1 MLKWINCL
9 RQSDDRS
16 FPKRCRSGSGGG
28 SGFVGLRVMVPSS
41 AIESS
46 LVPPTSLDRSKYHAS
61 PLADTIAFPN
71 IPYNLPILLSIY
83 EHAFLNQDV
92 FQTFTAE
99 VYVVLI

>member
-1 MLKWINCL
+1 MSI
-9 RQSDDRS
+9 
-16 FPKRCRSGSGGG
+16 GG

-46 LVPPTSLDRSKYHAS
+46 LVPSNVDRSKYHAS

-71 IPYNLPILLSIY
+71 IPYTLPILLSIY